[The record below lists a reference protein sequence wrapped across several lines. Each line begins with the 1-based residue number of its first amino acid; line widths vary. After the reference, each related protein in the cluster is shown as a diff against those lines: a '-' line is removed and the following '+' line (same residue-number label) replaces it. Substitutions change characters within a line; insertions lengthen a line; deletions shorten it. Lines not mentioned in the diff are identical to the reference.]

1 MSDIKAMNYLRAK
14 RNEKLAETD
23 HYMISDWPITDEKRE
38 EWKIYRQK
46 LRDLPSNSEEA
57 KRLEDGS
64 LINVTWP
71 TKPT

>member
-1 MSDIKAMNYLRAK
+1 
-14 RNEKLAETD
+14 
-23 HYMISDWPITDEKRE
+23 MISDWPITDEKRE

-46 LRDLPSNSEEA
+46 LRDLPLNSEEA